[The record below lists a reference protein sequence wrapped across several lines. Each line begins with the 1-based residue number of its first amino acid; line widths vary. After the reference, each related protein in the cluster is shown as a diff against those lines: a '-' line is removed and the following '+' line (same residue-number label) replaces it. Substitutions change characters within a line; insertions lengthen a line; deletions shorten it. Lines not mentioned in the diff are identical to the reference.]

1 MGTLGKRKPSS
12 ALAGKKAAR
21 RAPSP
26 ESKSASGESSS
37 DDGVEG
43 DAFED
48 GEEDASEEGG
58 PSMSSED
65 EETEGDESDDRDDDD
80 EEGSSSLDELDD
92 EAFGGEDLELDERP
106 DASSDS
112 DDESVGAG
120 DDEFENDA
128 AFDDGDES
136 DDESDDASDEDAAP
150 KRKRGDAAASA
161 AAARAEGGSAAF
173 GLARAFGAL
182 VGDDAKPS
190 SSGLPNEILPKTKK
204 QRRVEAQ
211 ARVEK
216 RARSLEKR
224 KKLEL
229 RERGHVVPARGVVN
243 PASDKLERRM
253 LQTATRGVVRLFNA
267 VSKAQKAAADAGKRK
282 GGTLKPKELT
292 KGSFLAELKKSG
304 ERERA
309 EAKKEEKKEEEGG
322 GRGWDVLSDGYLMG
336 RNKLKDWDKGTRTA
350 EEEVEYEDDDFD

>member
-1 MGTLGKRKPSS
+1 MGALGKRKPSS
-12 ALAGKKAAR
+12 APAGKKAAR

-26 ESKSASGESSS
+26 DSESASGQSSS
-37 DDGVEG
+37 DDGVED

-48 GEEDASEEGG
+48 GEEDASEEDE
-58 PSMSSED
+58 PSMSPED
-65 EETEGDESDDRDDDD
+65 EADEGDESDDRDSDE

-92 EAFGGEDLELDERP
+92 EAFGGDDLELDQRAEL
-106 DASSDS
+106 SSDS
-112 DDESVGAG
+112 DDDSDGAG
-120 DDEFENDA
+120 DDAFEDD
-128 AFDDGDES
+128 AFDD
-136 DDESDDASDEDAAP
+136 DDDDDDFDEDDDPDDQDAVP
-150 KRKRGDAAASA
+150 RRKRGDAAASA
-161 AAARAEGGSAAF
+161 AAARAEGGAAAF
-173 GLARAFGAL
+173 GFARAFGNL
-182 VGDDAKPS
+182 VGDAAKAS
-190 SSGLPNEILPKTKK
+190 SSGGAEILPKTKK
-204 QRRVEAQ
+204 QRRVEAE

-216 RARSLEKR
+216 RARSREKR

-322 GRGWDVLSDGYLMG
+322 GGGWDVLSDGYLMG

>member
-1 MGTLGKRKPSS
+1 MGALGKRKPSS
-12 ALAGKKAAR
+12 APAGKKAAR

-26 ESKSASGESSS
+26 DSESASGQSSS
-37 DDGVEG
+37 DDGVED
-43 DAFED
+43 DAIED
-48 GEEDASEEGG
+48 GEEDASEEGE
-58 PSMSSED
+58 PSMSPED
-65 EETEGDESDDRDDDD
+65 DADEGDESDDRDSDE

-92 EAFGGEDLELDERP
+92 EAFGGDDLELDER
-106 DASSDS
+106 AEVSSDS
-112 DDESVGAG
+112 DDDSDGAG
-120 DDEFENDA
+120 DDAFEDD
-128 AFDDGDES
+128 AFDD
-136 DDESDDASDEDAAP
+136 DDDDDDFRRRRRSRRRRCRPETKTRRRGRVRGGGARRWPRGGVRVRARAGNP
-150 KRKRGDAAASA
+150 VGDAAKAPSSGG
-161 AAARAEGGSAAF
+161 AEICPRPRSRGGSRPRRASRS
-173 GLARAFGAL
+173 ARGR
-182 VGDDAKPS
+182 GR
-190 SSGLPNEILPKTKK
+190 SGKSWSFANAGTRP
-204 QRRVEAQ
+204 
-211 ARVEK
+211 
-216 RARSLEKR
+216 RA
-224 KKLEL
+224 
-229 RERGHVVPARGVVN
+229 GVVN

-309 EAKKEEKKEEEGG
+309 EAKKEEKKEEKGG